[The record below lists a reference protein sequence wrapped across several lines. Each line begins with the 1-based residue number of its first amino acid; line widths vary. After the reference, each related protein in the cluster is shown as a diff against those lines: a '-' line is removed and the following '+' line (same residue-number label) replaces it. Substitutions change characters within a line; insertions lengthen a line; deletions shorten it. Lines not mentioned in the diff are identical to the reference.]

1 MLINKGITV
10 GEIVTIKSTSG
21 EELVAKL
28 VEDTPTGITVNRP
41 LVLTANAKGQPIL
54 APFLFTIDEKT
65 DVTILKSA
73 VMILAPTVADVVK
86 TYHEQTTSINL
97 LK

>member
-1 MLINKGITV
+1 MLINKGIAA
-10 GEIVTIKSTSG
+10 GEIVTIKTTSG

-28 VEDTPTGITVNRP
+28 VEDTPTGTIVSRP

-73 VMILAPTVADVVK
+73 VMILAPTVDDVVK
-86 TYHEQTTSINL
+86 TYHEQTTTINL